1 MNQGTLYLIP
11 TTLGRVDP
19 RATVPQGVRDV
30 LEQVDELIVESE
42 GEAMRFLGWL
52 GLKRPLREIALH
64 ILNNETPAAEI
75 PRLLAGAAEGKTIG
89 VMSDAGCP
97 GVADPG
103 AQVVRLAHERGVRV
117 APLVGPSSVLLALM
131 ASGANGQSF
140 VFHGYLPS
148 ERPRRL
154 EAIREIE
161 SDLIARGRTQIFIE
175 APHRND
181 HLIGDLVATCN
192 ASTRLCVA
200 VDLTLPSELIR
211 SEAIRIWRE
220 RPLSIGKRPAIYL
233 LYR

>member
-1 MNQGTLYLIP
+1 MNRGILYLIP
-11 TTLGRVDP
+11 STLGRVDP
-19 RATVPQGVRDV
+19 SATIPLGVRNV
-30 LEQVDELIVESE
+30 LEQIDELIVESE

-64 ILNNETPAAEI
+64 TLDKETPQAEI
-75 PRLLAGAAEGKTIG
+75 PRLLAGIEEGRSIG
-89 VMSDAGCP
+89 IMSDAGCP

-103 AQVVRLAHERGVRV
+103 AQVVRLAHDRGVRV
-117 APLVGPSSVLLALM
+117 RPLVGPSSVLLALM

-148 ERPRRL
+148 ERPRRI

-161 SDLIARGRTQIFIE
+161 SDLNLRGRTQIFIE

-181 HLIGDLVATCN
+181 HLVEDLL
-192 ASTRLCVA
+192 ASCSAATRLCVA
-200 VDLTLPSELIR
+200 VDLTLPGELVR
-211 SEAIRIWRE
+211 SEAIRVWRE
-220 RPLSIGKRPAIYL
+220 KPLMIGKRPAIFL

>member
-1 MNQGTLYLIP
+1 MKRGILYLIP

-19 RATVPQGVRDV
+19 SATIPQGVRDI
-30 LEQVDELIVESE
+30 LDQVDELVVESE

-52 GLKRPLREIALH
+52 GLKRPLQEITLH
-64 ILNNETPAAEI
+64 ILDNETPQSEI
-75 PRLLAGAAEGKTIG
+75 PRLLAGIEEGKSIG

-103 AQVVRLAHERGVRV
+103 AQVVRLAHDRGVHV
-117 APLVGPSSVLLALM
+117 APLVGPSSVVLALM

-154 EAIREIE
+154 AAIREIE
-161 SDLIARGRTQIFIE
+161 SDLNRSGRTQIFIE

-181 HLIGDLVATCN
+181 HLIEDLLASCSP
-192 ASTRLCVA
+192 STRLCAA
-200 VDLTLPSELIR
+200 VDLTLPGELIR
-211 SEAIRIWRE
+211 SESIRAWRE
-220 RPLSIGKRPAIYL
+220 KPLAIGKRPAIFL